1 MRCGDFFMNEF
12 IAYIVKNLVDKPEAV
27 RVQVADDSQDLVVS
41 VQVSKEDVAKIIGRQ
56 GRVIKSLRT
65 IALIIGARL
74 GRRIRLELVE

>member
-1 MRCGDFFMNEF
+1 MDEF
-12 IAYIVKNLVDKPEAV
+12 IAYLIKNLVDKPEAV
-27 RVQVADDSQDLVVS
+27 VVRTLDNSQDLVVT
-41 VQVSKEDVAKIIGRQ
+41 VEVSKEDVAKVIGRQ